1 MTEVIELVVSAALQI
16 YLTFWLIRRDERR
29 LTGLAAAR
37 MFLPATFWVAVVVFG
52 PLSIPIHFVRT
63 RRSLSGLMLGLL
75 WLVAVLGLITLAGLI
90 LGTILE

>member
-29 LTGLAAAR
+29 LTGLEAAR
-37 MFLPATFWVAVVVFG
+37 TFLPATFWVAVVVFG